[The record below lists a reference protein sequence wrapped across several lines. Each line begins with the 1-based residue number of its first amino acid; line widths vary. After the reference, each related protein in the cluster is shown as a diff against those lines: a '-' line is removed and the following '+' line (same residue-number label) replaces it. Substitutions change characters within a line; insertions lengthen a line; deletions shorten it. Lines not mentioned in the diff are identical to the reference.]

1 MYTYNATI
9 IRVVDADTIDAQVDV
24 GFSIT
29 INHRFRL
36 SNYDAPETWRPKTE
50 SERTHGQKATKRAV
64 ELLLNKTLK
73 ITTEKDI
80 GIYGR
85 YICSIELED
94 GKDFVTVMKEEG
106 FEKLDQQIY
115 LQEQNEL

>member
-1 MYTYNATI
+1 MYKYKATI
-9 IRVVDADTIDAQVDV
+9 IRVVDADTVDAQVDV

-29 INHRFRL
+29 ITHRFRL
-36 SNYDAPETWRPKTE
+36 FNYDAPETWRPLTE
-50 SERTHGQKATKRAV
+50 SEKTHGYKATKRAT
-64 ELLLNKTLK
+64 ELLLNKTLN

-106 FEKLDQQIY
+106 YEKLDKSIY
-115 LQEQNEL
+115 LEEDNKK